1 MRASRQ
7 ADIMANYTPLNL
19 KKLKKES
26 GSDKTNTVLII
37 IAILTA
43 CVLAFILI
51 LLIKQKMNPPA
62 QPANQTQEEVIP
74 SPPPQELNPEATT
87 SPILEQGQTVV
98 STPTGSLKTTP
109 TSTISPSP

>member
-1 MRASRQ
+1 
-7 ADIMANYTPLNL
+7 MANYTPLNL

-51 LLIKQKMNPPA
+51 LLIKQKMNPSA
-62 QPANQTQEEVIP
+62 QPTNQTQEQVP
-74 SPPPQELNPEATT
+74 PPPPQELSPEATT
-87 SPILEQGQTVV
+87 SPTLEEGQTVV
-98 STPTGSLKTTP
+98 STPTGSLNTTQEP
-109 TSTISPSP
+109 TISPSP